1 MSSRS
6 RLLPRFY
13 ARDNAR
19 EPRLESFRLRWT
31 VSGVSEIIGA
41 FAVADAA
48 DKACEVIVDGVDR
61 SRLRH
66 AQPMLHLGEDL
77 FDRIE
82 E

>member
-1 MSSRS
+1 
-6 RLLPRFY
+6 
-13 ARDNAR
+13 
-19 EPRLESFRLRWT
+19 
-31 VSGVSEIIGA
+31 
-41 FAVADAA
+41 
-48 DKACEVIVDGVDR
+48 VIVDGVDR